1 MDSVLNLFTK
11 FLSIFSIARLDS
23 LSCPIVDRRY
33 DFSLRRHENDLSG
46 EHGVAG
52 VVGRTLAAVDKWGK
66 VEHKELETKNFTIS
80 LAVLGRQSDAR
91 F

>member
-1 MDSVLNLFTK
+1 MSLFTK

-33 DFSLRRHENDLSG
+33 DLSLRRHENDLSA
-46 EHGVAG
+46 EHDVGGMVASI
-52 VVGRTLAAVDKWGK
+52 LAAVEKWGK
-66 VEHKELETKNFTIS
+66 VEDKELETKNFTIS
-80 LAVLGRQSDAR
+80 LAVLGRQSVSR